1 MAGAAK
7 MGPRCTMGLSN
18 TLFVMALLLSGVA
31 SLKIQAYFNE
41 TADLPCQFTNPQNIS
56 PSELVVFW
64 QNQEKLVLYELYL
77 GKEKPDN
84 VDPKYMSR
92 TSFDQDNWILRLH
105 HVHIKDKGLYQCF
118 IHHKRPK
125 ELVHLY
131 QKNSYL
137 SVIENSDTNLTC
149 SSIHGYPEP
158 KKMYFVLKTENSSIE
173 HDGIMQKSQDNVT
186 ELYNVSI
193 SLSVSSLD
201 VTSNMSIFCILQT
214 EQMETQ
220 LISLPF
226 YIAPKIPQ
234 PKDYNLWIG
243 AMLLTSIIVWA
254 LVFLLIRWKRKKKKQ
269 PGVSHERETI
279 KEEREENE
287 QTEERV
293 KFHVPERSAEEAQ
306 RAVKSSKTPL
316 GEKSATHF

>member
-1 MAGAAK
+1 
-7 MGPRCTMGLSN
+7 
-18 TLFVMALLLSGVA
+18 
-31 SLKIQAYFNE
+31 
-41 TADLPCQFTNPQNIS
+41 
-56 PSELVVFW
+56 
-64 QNQEKLVLYELYL
+64 
-77 GKEKPDN
+77 
-84 VDPKYMSR
+84 MSR

-131 QKNSYL
+131 QMNSYL
-137 SVIENSDTNLTC
+137 SVLANFSQPEIIPISNITENSDTNLTC
-149 SSIHGYPEP
+149 LSIHGYPEP
-158 KKMYFVLKTENSSIE
+158 KKMYFVLKTENSSTE

-226 YIAPKIPQ
+226 YIELHDPVP
-234 PKDYNLWIG
+234 PKDYNPWIG
-243 AMLLTSIIVWA
+243 AVLPPSIIVCG
-254 LVFLLIRWKRKKKKQ
+254 LLFILIGWKRKKKKQ
-269 PGVSHERETI
+269 PGVSHECGESVL
-279 KEEREENE
+279 EREENE

-293 KFHVPERSAEEAQ
+293 KFHVPGRSAEEAQ
-306 RAVKSSKTPL
+306 CAVKSSKTPL
-316 GEKSATHF
+316 GDKSATHF